1 VAEYLPGGPSDETPA
16 ILETGQGPVAA
27 AVFGMSVRSPTG
39 DDAAYIRWHLLDH
52 LPEQYRVGGIRHGAR
67 WVSTPECRQ
76 ARALQGGALDDVDHV
91 VNYLMSD
98 PVREG
103 QEAAYR
109 LMVALDDVG
118 RMPSIRPP
126 QIHVGLY
133 ELVGKAA
140 APRAVAGADVM
151 PWRPARAV
159 YLIVERLSDEAADDR
174 RAELD
179 ALVTVD
185 GVAGVWRYAGGQTDR
200 NPDQVKSPPDLRIT
214 ICYLDGDMA
223 DTSAAVAPLLRKRW
237 ANGGIEP
244 LLAAPFV
251 PIVPWEWD
259 RNLP

>member
-76 ARALQGGALDDVDHV
+76 ARALQGGELDAVDHII
-91 VNYLMSD
+91 NYLVAP
-98 PVREG
+98 PVAESL
-103 QEAAYR
+103 APAYR
-109 LMVALDDVG
+109 LMVALDEVG

-126 QIHVGLY
+126 QIHVGVY

-140 APRAVAGADVM
+140 SPRAVAGADVM
-151 PWRPARAV
+151 PWRPARGV
-159 YLIVERLSDEAADDR
+159 YLLAERLPHEGADDR
-174 RAELD
+174 AEELD
-179 ALVTVD
+179 ALVTLD
-185 GVAGVWRYAGGQTDR
+185 GVAGVWRYSGGLGDR
-200 NPDQVKSPPDLRIT
+200 NAEQVNSPADLRIT
-214 ICYLDGDMA
+214 VCYLDDEMPGP
-223 DTSAAVAPLLRKRW
+223 AAALAPLLRKRW
-237 ANGGIEP
+237 ANSGIEP
-244 LLAAPFV
+244 LLAAPFL

-259 RNLP
+259 RYLP